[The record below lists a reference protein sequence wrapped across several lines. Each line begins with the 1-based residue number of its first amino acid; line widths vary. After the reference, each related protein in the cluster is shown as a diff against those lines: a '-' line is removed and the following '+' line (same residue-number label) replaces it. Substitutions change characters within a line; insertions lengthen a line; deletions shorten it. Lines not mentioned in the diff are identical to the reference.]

1 MKLHTVYLKD
11 SVCIHYTRDSNPVI
25 NHGVSSVYPFR
36 IGLSVACSTVNV
48 FKNIQPCV
56 NMHNT
61 TTVRP
66 LNAQQQKP
74 SLHFFHQTCQQVRL
88 TIGQRFFKYD

>member
-11 SVCIHYTRDSNPVI
+11 SVCIHYIRDSNPVI
-25 NHGVSSVYPFR
+25 NHGVSSVCTHWFECGMQYCKR
-36 IGLSVACSTVNV
+36 

-88 TIGQRFFKYD
+88 TIGQRFFKYDY